1 MKEGCTIGAKLL
13 PDNEGY
19 MLFKNKDFRRRHLD
33 DKVLLTSS
41 SFAVEG
47 IASWDSQGDSP
58 DRYAGFSIGINS
70 ARLAAC
76 CSNVR
81 SIEGALPYDCL
92 VQRVVEECASL
103 DEAIRCME
111 TEVKRRAY
119 VWGNIVVATPAE
131 VAIIEVRDRLQVD
144 RGSAWVARANHHLL
158 FEESEFDDDL
168 QTTQNRLQVAQ
179 EKVESA
185 TSVDD
190 LVSLCRSH
198 EPEKGQFSVCRHG
211 PPYYTVYSYII
222 RVTGRQIT
230 WYVCQGNPCEGK
242 FVEIPIEFGPSG
254 GMSTE
259 TLSRYPSKY
268 SSG

>member
-13 PDNEGY
+13 PGNEGY
-19 MLFKNKDFRRRHLD
+19 LLFKNKDLRRRHLD
-33 DKVLLTSS
+33 DRVLLTSTC
-41 SFAVEG
+41 FAVEG
-47 IASWDSQGDSP
+47 IASWDEEGDSP

-92 VQRVVEECASL
+92 VQRVVEECAVL
-103 DEAIRCME
+103 DEAVRCVE
-111 TEVKRRAY
+111 AEVKRRAY

-131 VAIIEVRDRLQVD
+131 VGVIEVSDRLEVD
-144 RGSAWVARANHHLL
+144 RGSAWVARANHHLV
-158 FEESEFDDDL
+158 FEGSEFDDDR
-168 QTTQNRLQVAQ
+168 QTTQNRLQVAH

-222 RVTGRQIT
+222 RVKSGQIT
-230 WYVCQGNPCEGK
+230 WYVCQGNPCERTYI
-242 FVEIPIEFGPSG
+242 EIPLEFRPAGS
-254 GMSTE
+254 MFTE
-259 TLSRYPSKY
+259 PLSRYPSKY
-268 SSG
+268 SSS